1 MNWLSVVAI
10 SNCRLMEMKRSMI
23 VSISFCARLVEV
35 IGALRLL
42 FLGAGGWR
50 KRQSEFDFWAY
61 ELPGKKTTMKARVD
75 IALIM

>member
-1 MNWLSVVAI
+1 
-10 SNCRLMEMKRSMI
+10 MI

-42 FLGAGGWR
+42 LASAGGWR
-50 KRQSEFDFWAY
+50 NRLSEFDSWAY
-61 ELPGKKTTMKARVD
+61 ELPGKKTRMKARVD